1 MIKAEEA
8 LNRLIDESGK
18 TKTQLAAEL
27 GMSRQSLSQYI
38 TRKPEEIRLNVFQNI
53 LDKLGYE
60 LTLKKKFLEQ
70 K

>member
-27 GMSRQSLSQYI
+27 GMSRQSLNQYL

-53 LDKLGYE
+53 LDRLGYE
-60 LTLKKKFLEQ
+60 ITLKSKLE
-70 K
+70 